1 MPRYTSRDNVIYANF
16 GAKRHDPQQ
25 LADTADKNNDDRE
38 WLPIVSRFIV
48 DSVERDTD
56 PGRKQRGRDYA
67 REDRVT
73 LISYSENLIAG
84 QVRGSRPEPFEVQ
97 LRFAPIARRDQ
108 RELWDYLVS
117 LPDYLPAFLRGEL
130 DRRAQRLLGFS
141 DPRSITGT
149 CECPDSHPVCKHIV
163 AVAHAAAAE
172 ISRRSYRIFDLRG
185 WDPQEIEAAVLRRVE
200 QDAAA
205 NAPADT
211 AADAPAERG
220 KDTDRSGS
228 PDESAGAAESGP
240 ATAQKRQQ
248 QVDATA
254 FWQGGQLPPLPDPKV
269 EPALDDSD
277 LSLLHIAMRSVSY
290 TSIDELRAITD
301 IEDMYYFLTH
311 NEDSSS
317 PDSP

>member
-25 LADTADKNNDDRE
+25 RAAAAEKQPEDRE
-38 WLPIVSRFIV
+38 WLSTVSRFIV

-67 REDRVT
+67 REDRVA
-73 LISYSENLIAG
+73 LLSYSENLISA

-149 CECPDSHPVCKHIV
+149 CECPDPNPVCKHIV

-172 ISRRSYRIFDLRG
+172 ISRRSSRIFDLRG
-185 WDPQEIEAAVLRRVE
+185 WDPQEIEAAVKRRVKE
-200 QDAAA
+200 NAAA
-205 NAPADT
+205 N
-211 AADAPAERG
+211 APAERG
-220 KDTDRSGS
+220 KDTARSGT
-228 PDESAGAAESGP
+228 PDEPAAAAASSRSS
-240 ATAQKRQQ
+240 TQKRQQ

-254 FWQGGQLPPLPDPKV
+254 FWQGGELPSLPDPQV

-311 NEDSSS
+311 NEGSSS